1 MTSST
6 NANDDATPTTRPQLA
21 EYSGDLLDR
30 LGDVANAFGV
40 IITLTVMPQ
49 RDPDEEPS

>member
-6 NANDDATPTTRPQLA
+6 NANDATPTTRPQLA

-40 IITLTVMPQ
+40 IITLTMMPQ
-49 RDPDEEPS
+49 RDPDKEPS